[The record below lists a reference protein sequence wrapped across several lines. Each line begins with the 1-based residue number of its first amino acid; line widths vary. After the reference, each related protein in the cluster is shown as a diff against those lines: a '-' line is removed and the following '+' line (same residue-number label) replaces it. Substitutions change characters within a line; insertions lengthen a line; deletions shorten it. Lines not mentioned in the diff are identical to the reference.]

1 MRTEPHRRAPC
12 GWRTVPALALCLA
25 PLAVRASLP
34 GDFLTPYVGVS
45 SRYDDNLFRFSD
57 DTDPSLVLGD
67 SHRSDWTRTTF
78 AGASVDWQPGLQRI
92 SADISA
98 SQQTYDRFDML
109 DNTGLSGTANWNLA
123 AGDRFTGLARA
134 SYQRALGS
142 FEDFRDT
149 RKDVLTTRSTDLE
162 LTYLVTPDV
171 ELRAGA
177 GTNSDRHEL
186 ESRSISDGRSRHW
199 LLGAAQR
206 TPLGNRFG
214 VEFRNDDTRYPNR
227 DFTALSQTDNGYTLQ
242 TASLTA
248 VWQGGF
254 TELNGKIG
262 YAWRRN
268 DHLSERDNSGLSG
281 DLGLRYAWSAKLAL
295 ALNAYRRL
303 ESLDDVLSSSIT
315 ETGVELRPTWS
326 LSDRLLVSMQGR
338 YRDRQYDDSGR
349 IPGVLQPRDR
359 LFNSGLTVSYR
370 PRTFLSLSA
379 GVDQGWRHSNRPF
392 YDYDYKAFNVS
403 LQLNL

>member
-1 MRTEPHRRAPC
+1 M
-12 GWRTVPALALCLA
+12 LALCLT
-25 PLAVRASLP
+25 PLTGRASLP

-45 SRYDDNLFRFSD
+45 SRYDDNLFRLSD
-57 DTDPSLVLGD
+57 DTDPALALGVP
-67 SHRSDWTRTTF
+67 HTGDWSQTRF
-78 AGASVDWQPGLQRI
+78 AGAGVDWQPGLQRI
-92 SADISA
+92 TADISA

-109 DNTGLSGTANWNLA
+109 DNTGLSGTANWTLA
-123 AGDRFTGLARA
+123 AGDRFTGLAST

-149 RKDVLTTRSTDLE
+149 RKDVLTTRTADLE
-162 LTYLVTPDV
+162 LTYLVTPDA
-171 ELRAGA
+171 ELRVGA
-177 GTNSDRHEL
+177 GNGSDRHEL
-186 ESRSISDGRSRHW
+186 ETRSISDSRSRHW

-214 VEFRNDDTRYPNR
+214 VEFRNDNVSYPNR
-227 DFTALSQTDNGYTLQ
+227 DFTPLSTTDNGYTLQ
-242 TASLTA
+242 TAALTA

-268 DHLSERDNSGLSG
+268 DHLRERDNAGLSG
-281 DLGLRYAWSAKLAL
+281 DLGLRYAWSAKFAV

-303 ESLDDVLSSSIT
+303 ESLDDVLSSAIT
-315 ETGVELRPTWS
+315 ETGIELRPTWS
-326 LSDRLLVSMQGR
+326 LSDRLLVSVQSR
-338 YRDRQYDDSGR
+338 FRDRQYEDAGR

-359 LFNSGLTVSYR
+359 LLNSALNISYR
-370 PRTFLSLSA
+370 PRSFLTLTAS
-379 GVDQGWRHSNRPF
+379 VDHGWRHSNRPF
-392 YDYDYKAFNVS
+392 FDYDYRGFNLS